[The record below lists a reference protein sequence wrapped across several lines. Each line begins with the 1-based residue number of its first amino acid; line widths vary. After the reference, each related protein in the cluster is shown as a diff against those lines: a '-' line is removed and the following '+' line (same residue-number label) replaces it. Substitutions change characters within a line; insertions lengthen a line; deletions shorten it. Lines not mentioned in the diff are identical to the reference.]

1 MSKTINLEKF
11 EFIKSKYGYC
21 SSWAVWQNEGETP
34 KSNIGDLSIFEP
46 TEKLLNSL
54 KPEIVLVGLN
64 FSDRDVNIPLA
75 NFHDSSPKATDFK
88 LRYALKDTSFWGGY
102 MTDLIKNYKEK
113 DSSKLMQFVNKN
125 NDFLE
130 ENINILKQEL
140 VDLNVTNKLIITLG
154 KDVHKL
160 MQSDFSN
167 YNFLNVPHYAN
178 YMSKEKYREY
188 FK

>member
-1 MSKTINLEKF
+1 
-11 EFIKSKYGYC
+11 
-21 SSWAVWQNEGETP
+21 
-34 KSNIGDLSIFEP
+34 
-46 TEKLLNSL
+46 
-54 KPEIVLVGLN
+54 
-64 FSDRDVNIPLA
+64 
-75 NFHDSSPKATDFK
+75 
-88 LRYALKDTSFWGGY
+88 

-125 NDFLE
+125 NDFLK

-140 VDLNVTNKLIITLG
+140 VDLNVSNKLIITLG